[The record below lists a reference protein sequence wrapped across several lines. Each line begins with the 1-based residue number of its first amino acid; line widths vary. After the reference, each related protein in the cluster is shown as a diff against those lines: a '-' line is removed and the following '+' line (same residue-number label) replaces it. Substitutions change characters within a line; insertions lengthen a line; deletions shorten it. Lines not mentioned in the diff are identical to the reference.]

1 MDAQP
6 ILSDS
11 NTSVAPISIN
21 SIEVQPIIINGQP
34 VLTLAMI
41 DKIHQRP
48 EGTAR
53 RNFREN
59 KARLVDGEDFIVV
72 TRKSSMDE
80 IRTLGTIPP
89 KGITLL
95 TESGYLLLVKSFT
108 DDLAWQIQKQLVKA
122 YFRAGS
128 PNALN
133 ETAQTLTPSEQ
144 RTIQELVQYKT
155 NDIDPTSRRKAIAE
169 IYSRL
174 GQKFRVAKYSQIPR
188 TQFAEAITYIMEMT
202 LKASAHKKTPPQN
215 TLGEAGSY
223 LIEQYSL
230 ALKQLLKHQDTTITT
245 TIADYIQQKY
255 GQPIRQIPTT
265 EANLIFASL
274 ETLLTN
280 AMRAWLLCSNI
291 ERWVIAE
298 WEGHKTDMPQPIR
311 QTLQTNNHYDPNALS
326 ISRNI
331 NQQAIQMI
339 TTQPQLTHQA
349 IS

>member
-6 ILSDS
+6 ISDS
-11 NTSVAPISIN
+11 NISVAPIAIN
-21 SIEVQPIIINGQP
+21 AIEIQPIMINGQP

-41 DKIHQRP
+41 DKIHGRTT
-48 EGTAR
+48 GTAR
-53 RNFREN
+53 RNFNDN
-59 KARLVDGEDFIVV
+59 KNRLVLDEDYFVRNSYEAKALGV
-72 TRKSSMDE
+72 TAPNG
-80 IRTLGTIPP
+80 L
-89 KGITLL
+89 TLL

-133 ETAQTLTPSEQ
+133 EIAQTLTPSEQ

-245 TIADYIQQKY
+245 TIADHIQQKY

-339 TTQPQLTHQA
+339 TTQPQLA
-349 IS
+349 

>member
-6 ILSDS
+6 ISDS
-11 NTSVAPISIN
+11 NIPVAPIAIN
-21 SIEVQPIIINGQP
+21 AIEIQPIIINGQP

-48 EGTAR
+48 EGTAG

-59 KARLVDGEDFIVV
+59 KSRLIESKHYFQI
-72 TRKSSMDE
+72 SSDE
-80 IRTLGTIPP
+80 IRRNNP
-89 KGITLL
+89 KAISTASKRKDVIVIT
-95 TESGYLLLVKSFT
+95 EYGYLLLVKSLT
-108 DDLAWQIQKQLVKA
+108 DDLAWKIQEQLIEC

-128 PNALN
+128 PNVLNQTAEAL
-133 ETAQTLTPSEQ
+133 TSSEQ

-155 NDIDPTSRRKAIAE
+155 TNIDPTSRRKAIAE

-174 GQKFRVAKYSQIPR
+174 GHKFRVAKYSQIPR
-188 TQFAEAITYIMEMT
+188 AQFAEAITYIMEMT

-245 TIADYIQQKY
+245 TIADHIQQKY
-255 GQPIRQIPTT
+255 GQPIRHIPTT

-298 WEGHKTDMPQPIR
+298 WEGHKTDMPNPIR
-311 QTLQTNNHYDPNALS
+311 QVLQTNNHYDPNALS

-339 TTQPQLTHQA
+339 TTQPQLTH
-349 IS
+349 I